1 MSQAFEVYLDDIEEA
16 VRRVER
22 YTAGLSYEDFRA
34 DELIQ
39 DGVCRNL
46 GIIGEAVKR
55 LPPEARERGPEID
68 WRKVAGLRDILVHEY
83 ASVDLGIVWD
93 IVNTK
98 LPGLKAAV
106 ERLRSAKW
114 R

>member
-1 MSQAFEVYLDDIEEA
+1 MSRAFDVYLDDIEEA

-22 YTAGLSYEDFRA
+22 YTAGLSHEDFRGN
-34 DELIQ
+34 ELVQ

-55 LPPEARERGPEID
+55 LPPEVRERSPEVD
-68 WRKVAGLRDILVHEY
+68 WQKVAGLRDILVHEY

-93 IVNTK
+93 IVTTK
-98 LPGLKAAV
+98 LAGLKAAI
-106 ERLRSAKW
+106 ERLRSA
-114 R
+114 